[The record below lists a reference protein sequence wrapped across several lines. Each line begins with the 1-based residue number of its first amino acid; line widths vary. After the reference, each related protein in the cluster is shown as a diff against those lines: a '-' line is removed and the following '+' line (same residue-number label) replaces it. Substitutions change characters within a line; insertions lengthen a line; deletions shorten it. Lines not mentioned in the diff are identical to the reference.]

1 MQTKVDVKVS
11 AGEVV
16 ERRVG
21 QNAEPEVGAGTPYR
35 AHVNVWAGVVDAIG
49 LGVGEESE
57 LDAGEAVG
65 ADVGNMLSS
74 GPVRPLN
81 SKWLKMSSALPP

>member
-21 QNAEPEVGAGTPYR
+21 RNAEPVLGASTPYR
-35 AHVNVWAGVVDAIG
+35 AHVDVGAGVVDAIG

-74 GPVRPLN
+74 EPVRPLN
-81 SKWLKMSSALPP
+81 SK